1 MIKFSKRYVNT
12 VSIIITILIYFLLQ
26 GLILNQQ
33 KNIEFTSILNIF
45 KRDKVQV
52 ALISN
57 SVEKETEENNQA
69 SEIISK
75 KNKYDNKNNSIQNNP
90 ITPNINETEEKINW
104 RITIPSISLN
114 AEISEGT
121 EKQVMD
127 KFVGHFED
135 TAIINGNVGLAAHN
149 RGYAV
154 NYFSNLKKVKE
165 GDEIEYQYKN
175 EKKTYIVTKNIVI
188 KDVDWSYLQDTKE
201 NKITLITCIENEPNY
216 RRCVQGTEIAEN
228 YIN

>member
-26 GLILNQQ
+26 GLIPNQQ

-57 SVEKETEENNQA
+57 SVEKETEENNQT

-104 RITIPSISLN
+104 RITIPSIS
-114 AEISEGT
+114 EGT

-154 NYFSNLKKVKE
+154 NYFSDLKKVKE